1 MSKSPSVLSLWSAML
16 RHGSHR
22 IARPRLIHKLE
33 KRTRD
38 GILVEKISYHIHA
51 GPIAQLVRA
60 VDS

>member
-1 MSKSPSVLSLWSAML
+1 MSKSPSVLSLSSAML

-22 IARPRLIHKLE
+22 IAAQLIHKLE
-33 KRTRD
+33 KRARD

>member
-1 MSKSPSVLSLWSAML
+1 MSKSPSVLRLWSAML
-16 RHGSHR
+16 GHGSHR
-22 IARPRLIHKLE
+22 IAAQLIHRPE
-33 KRTRD
+33 KRARD